1 MGCQTILERTFKHIQ
16 MRRFKKQM
24 LGWLTP
30 KVIEKEF
37 CQTFRLEKKLETIKG
52 RVIEVKEISKNI
64 TMIKY
69 EKV

>member
-1 MGCQTILERTFKHIQ
+1 

-37 CQTFRLEKKLETIKG
+37 CQTFRLEKTLETIKG
-52 RVIEVKEISKNI
+52 NVIEVKEISKNI
-64 TMIKY
+64 TMIRY